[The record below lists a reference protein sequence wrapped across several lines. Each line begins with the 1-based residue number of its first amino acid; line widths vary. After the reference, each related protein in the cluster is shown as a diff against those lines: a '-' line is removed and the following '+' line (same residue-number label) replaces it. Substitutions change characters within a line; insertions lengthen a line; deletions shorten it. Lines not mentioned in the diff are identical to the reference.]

1 MIGVLTGEGGQCRDT
16 ESSGLERASVTEH
29 QAPRDTHRVKLAKK
43 TLWKELPTQKKTE
56 ERRRPQTVRE
66 QFRAHL
72 KGSRVL
78 SGPTVLPIFISFGPK
93 GVSVGPGLL

>member
-16 ESSGLERASVTEH
+16 ASSGLERAPVTEH
-29 QAPRDTHRVKLAKK
+29 QAPRDTHRAKLAKK
-43 TLWKELPTQKKTE
+43 TLWKKLPTQKKTE
-56 ERRRPQTVRE
+56 ERRHPHTVRE

-72 KGSRVL
+72 KGNRVL
-78 SGPTVLPIFISFGPK
+78 SGPTMLPVFISFGPK